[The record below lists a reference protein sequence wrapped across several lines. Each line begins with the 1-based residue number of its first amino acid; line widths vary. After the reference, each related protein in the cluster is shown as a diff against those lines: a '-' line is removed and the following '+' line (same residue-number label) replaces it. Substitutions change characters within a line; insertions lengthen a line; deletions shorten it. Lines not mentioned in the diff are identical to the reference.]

1 MIHSI
6 PLVVAERIHQFLLA
20 DVLKELLTNYIF
32 FNNGN
37 LKMKILKNRY
47 ITKVVNYHQNW
58 NLYEE
63 FKLMNGVYEGKYVSY
78 FYNGN
83 KHTEAFYKDGRKDGI
98 FKSYFFNG
106 KLHYKQYYKNGI
118 RLMNKLTDFLLTKN
132 KSSQTQA

>member
-1 MIHSI
+1 
-6 PLVVAERIHQFLLA
+6 
-20 DVLKELLTNYIF
+20 
-32 FNNGN
+32 
-37 LKMKILKNRY
+37 
-47 ITKVVNYHQNW
+47 
-58 NLYEE
+58 
-63 FKLMNGVYEGKYVSY
+63 MNGVYEGKYVSY